1 MLRLD
6 ARDVVAVSWG
16 ERSGLE
22 RVSLSRAARWKK
34 KPAYYRTTRGQLV
47 AVVKVC
53 PRACGPNCRLSLE
66 DGREFLVD
74 PRTMLYAGG

>member
-1 MLRLD
+1 MT
-6 ARDVVAVSWG
+6 DVYLGDRIS
-16 ERSGLE
+16 LE
-22 RVSLSRAARWKK
+22 RVSLSRVARWKK
-34 KPAYYRTTRGQLV
+34 KRAYYRTTRGQLV

-74 PRTMLYAGG
+74 PSTMLYADG